1 MPISGYVWGRVCQ
14 GRRVSQSRDTCDIT
28 YQAVPM
34 DRQTHVIILPSCV
47 AVGNKRTDL
56 HHDRKKIEKNNSEK
70 QKYEMGKIT
79 ESFQG
84 KNTTFYLFVF
94 ISAHIFYRLTI

>member
-1 MPISGYVWGRVCQ
+1 MLISGYVWGRVCQ
-14 GRRVSQSRDTCDIT
+14 GRRVFQSRDTYDIT

-34 DRQTHVIILPSCV
+34 DRQTHVITLPSCV

-56 HHDRKKIEKNNSEK
+56 YHDRKKIEKNNSEK

-79 ESFQG
+79 ESFHG
-84 KNTTFYLFVF
+84 KTLLFICSYL
-94 ISAHIFYRLTI
+94 